1 MRILIYI
8 YTLFFALVTVSGE
21 VGINKNGRMYNTIG
35 SNKLK
40 INKFSFVNHSE
51 NITLWKYCDTL

>member
-40 INKFSFVNHSE
+40 FDKGPVHSSE
-51 NITLWKYCDTL
+51 GWGIFII